1 VEYEWNATFNTFGDR
16 HKLKAVPRRSLIEL
30 TFVTKPGGAGEYGT
44 VEKDG
49 NETTKNAC
57 FGLFNSQQKEQLNG
71 QQANVNAAINR
82 GACRL
87 QKVGEKESWEERDKL
102 TL

>member
-1 VEYEWNATFNTFGDR
+1 MEYEWNATFKTFGDR
-16 HKLKAVPRRSLIEL
+16 HKLKAGPAQSLIEL
-30 TFVTKPGGAGEYGT
+30 TFVTKPGGAREYGT

-49 NETTKNAC
+49 NETTKYAC
-57 FGLFNSQQKEQLNG
+57 FGLFNPQQKEQLNG

-87 QKVGEKESWEERDKL
+87 QKGEEKESR
-102 TL
+102 